1 MQSAPTRSWIMLSPW
16 IVIGT
21 VILLVPIVIYFAFH
35 SIQTQKVYM
44 EKLLIEKGAALIR
57 SFEAG
62 ARTGVLGMSW
72 GGLQIQKLLV
82 ETAHQPDIVYL
93 LITDLQGRILAHND
107 PSMIG
112 QYHGNDLNIKEI
124 ARSKSLYYREIPH
137 EKGPDTFEITR
148 YFAPTPGFMTTP
160 FGTAIPDDWFRSRLH
175 PRGEDAPPSRLV
187 IFVGLDMD
195 TIEKARLT
203 DARDT
208 VITAV
213 ILLLIGITG
222 VISLLVAQGYRQA
235 RVSLSRVKAFSDNLV
250 ENMPMALIATDSH
263 GVITSFNQVAESIL
277 QVQSKE
283 MKGKSGVQVLPPP
296 FVDFLNELRN
306 DTSLR
311 EGEIIVTGEDKK
323 SLPLDMV
330 ATTLMEND
338 TFQGHVLLFRDL
350 TEVKRLRKEVDRSQR
365 MASLGR
371 LAAGVA
377 HEIRNPLSS
386 IKGFATYFKER
397 YRDIPDDQKIADIM
411 IQEVERLNRVI
422 GQLLDFARPM
432 KLDKKPASL
441 AQLIDHSVKMIE
453 KRAQN
458 QGVVIS
464 YALPDDDM
472 MILVDADRINQVLL
486 NLYLNALESME
497 GGGSLSIRVDFDE
510 SQRLVFAVSDTGG
523 GIDGGN
529 IAKIF
534 DPYFTTKSSGTGL
547 GLAIV
552 HQIIEH
558 HDGAIHVESTPG
570 KGTTVVFTLPV
581 LTKCGSEE
589 RQS

>member
-1 MQSAPTRSWIMLSPW
+1 
-16 IVIGT
+16 
-21 VILLVPIVIYFAFH
+21 
-35 SIQTQKVYM
+35 M
-44 EKLLIEKGAALIR
+44 ERLLIEKGAALIR

-93 LITDLQGRILAHND
+93 LITDFQGRILAHND

-112 QYHGNDLNIKEI
+112 QYHGSDLNIQEI
-124 ARSKSLYYREIPH
+124 ARSKSLYYREISD
-137 EKGPDTFEITR
+137 EKGLGIFEITR
-148 YFAPTPGFMTTP
+148 YFAPTPGYITTP
-160 FGTAIPDDWFRSRLH
+160 FGTAIPDDWFRSRLY
-175 PRGEDAPPSRLV
+175 PRDEDALPARLV

-203 DARDT
+203 DARNT

-235 RVSLSRVKAFSDNLV
+235 RVSLSRVKAFSDNIV
-250 ENMPMALIATDSH
+250 ENIPMALIATDDQ
-263 GVITSFNQVAESIL
+263 GVITSFNQGAETIL
-277 QVQSKE
+277 HVQSQE

-296 FVDFLNELRN
+296 LVDFLHELTP
-306 DTSLR
+306 DTPTR
-311 EGEIIVTGEDKK
+311 EGEITITRENKTTI
-323 SLPLDMV
+323 PLDMV
-330 ATTLMEND
+330 ATTLLEND
-338 TFQGHVLLFRDL
+338 TFAGHVLLFRDL
-350 TEVKRLRKEVDRSQR
+350 TEVKRLKKEVDRSQR

-397 YRDIPDDQKIADIM
+397 YHDIPDDQKMADIM

-432 KLDKKPASL
+432 KLDRKPTSL
-441 AQLIDHSVKMIE
+441 WQLVNYSVKMIE
-453 KRAQN
+453 TKARN
-458 QGVVIS
+458 QGVIVS
-464 YALPDDDM
+464 YELPDNEV
-472 MILVDADRINQVLL
+472 MIDVDADRINQVLL

-497 GGGSLSIRVDFDE
+497 GGGKLSIRAGLDGTENFVCT
-510 SQRLVFAVSDTGG
+510 VADTGA
-523 GIDGGN
+523 GIDSGN

-552 HQIIEH
+552 HQIIDC
-558 HDGAIHVESTPG
+558 HDGVIHVESTPG
-570 KGTTVVFTLPV
+570 KGTTVVFTLPD
-581 LTKCGSEE
+581 LTKKRSEE
-589 RQS
+589 RQP